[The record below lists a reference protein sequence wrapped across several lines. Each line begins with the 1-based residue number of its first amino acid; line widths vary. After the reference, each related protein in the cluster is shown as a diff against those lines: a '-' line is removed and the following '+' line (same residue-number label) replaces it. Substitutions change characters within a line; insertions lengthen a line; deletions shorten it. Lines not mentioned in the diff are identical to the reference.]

1 MVPAS
6 TLVCF
11 TVVTVAHQAPARP
24 ARAAATPRASS
35 PVTYR
40 VTIPEPEHHWLQVE
54 ATFPDV
60 GSKPLDV
67 HMSRSSPGRYA
78 LHEFAKNV
86 FSFAAFDGRGTK
98 LTTTRPSP
106 YEWSVAGHDGTVRV
120 VYRLFGDLADG
131 TYLAVN
137 TSHAHMNM
145 PATFMW
151 AEGLEERPALF
162 TFANPAGHDWN
173 IATQLYPTSDPLTF
187 TAPNLQYFMDSPTEF
202 SNFVV
207 STFDLPNADGKP
219 AHFRVVAHS
228 DGSQADV
235 DELAKLIKR
244 IATEDMQVFG
254 EFPQYEPSSYTFLLD
269 YMPSNAPDG
278 MEHRN
283 STVITEPG
291 APSARGVTLRTPQGR
306 EAALDAISHEFFHS
320 WNVER
325 IRPAGLEPFDFTRAN
340 ITCCLWLAEGFT
352 QYYGRLQLFRAGL
365 LQRPPVNAPAAVING
380 SGRMVRSAVE
390 MSEWAAFADAAR
402 SVDPTD
408 QSRSFISY
416 YTYGSAIAL
425 ALDLSIREVSSGR
438 LSLDDY
444 MKLLWKLHGKPGGP
458 APGLVGRPYS
468 LKDVRDHL
476 AELTGNRRFADD
488 FFDGYIEGRDVADYT
503 HLLSLAGYVVRKTN
517 PERAWLGGVQVEEQ
531 AGGLIVASGGGGRGG
546 APGATLVPFGTP
558 IYDAGVEGGDVI
570 TMIDGAPAT
579 MTGWTALSARKIGD
593 KVALTVRHRDG
604 TTVTRTAVLKA
615 DPSIQTAPI
624 ENGGTLTDAQ
634 RALRQSWL
642 GTKVK

>member
-1 MVPAS
+1 
-6 TLVCF
+6 L
-11 TVVTVAHQAPARP
+11 
-24 ARAAATPRASS
+24 
-35 PVTYR
+35 
-40 VTIPEPEHHWLQVE
+40 
-54 ATFPDV
+54 
-60 GSKPLDV
+60 
-67 HMSRSSPGRYA
+67 
-78 LHEFAKNV
+78 
-86 FSFAAFDGRGTK
+86 
-98 LTTTRPSP
+98 
-106 YEWSVAGHDGTVRV
+106 
-120 VYRLFGDLADG
+120 
-131 TYLAVN
+131 
-137 TSHAHMNM
+137 
-145 PATFMW
+145 
-151 AEGLEERPALF
+151 
-162 TFANPAGHDWN
+162 
-173 IATQLYPTSDPLTF
+173 
-187 TAPNLQYFMDSPTEF
+187 
-202 SNFVV
+202 
-207 STFDLPNADGKP
+207 
-219 AHFRVVAHS
+219 
-228 DGSQADV
+228 
-235 DELAKLIKR
+235 
-244 IATEDMQVFG
+244 
-254 EFPQYEPSSYTFLLD
+254 
-269 YMPSNAPDG
+269 
-278 MEHRN
+278 EHRN